1 MSDFQTTSVVA
12 EKVGRTMK
20 RLGTPD
26 WFLGVGIEGKG
37 KACWVSVRVERG
49 HRVAA
54 RRRLGV
60 ARGPIVVDG
69 VPVRIVISKMAR
81 ALAPRKRTMTHRRA
95 IGTPTLTGMGFDL
108 EGEPDFIVQEVRK
121 RVRELAA
128 YLPEGETRLVLKAT
142 IRHVAPKKV
151 RARR

>member
-1 MSDFQTTSVVA
+1 MPDFQTASA
-12 EKVGRTMK
+12 AADKVGRAMK

-54 RRRLGV
+54 RCRLGV

-69 VPVRIVISKMAR
+69 VPVRIVVSKMAK
-81 ALAPRKRTMTHRRA
+81 PRKETMTHRRA

-142 IRHVAPKKV
+142 IRHVAPKKA